1 MPEGLLHFATTISDI
16 LRRHAGVVDSIVL
29 ADVTYG
35 ACCVDDLSAKALGCD
50 FLVHYGHSCLVP
62 VTQCALPM
70 LYVFVHIAFEP
81 AHLLACVRENFAV
94 EESLALLGTIQFVDT
109 LHAVRETLAAEYP
122 RLLVPQKRP
131 LSPGELLGC
140 TAPTLPADV
149 EVLLYVGDGRF
160 HLESVMI
167 ANPRVRAFRYDP
179 YEKKLTEERYG
190 HAEMRAMRHAAVEA
204 AKGAQNFA
212 IVLGTLGRQGSPK
225 ILDRLRA
232 AVREAGKRAVVVLL
246 SEITPAKVKRFEEGG
261 VHAWVQIACPR
272 LSIDWG
278 EGYGKKPLLNPYEA
292 FVALGKT
299 EWREQYPMD
308 FYAKDGGEWTNY
320 YKEPSKNKV
329 VNKPIA
335 KATP

>member
-16 LRRHAGVVDSIVL
+16 LRKHTDVFDTVVL

-35 ACCVDDLSAKALGCD
+35 ACCVDDFSAKALACD

-81 AHLLACVRENFAV
+81 QHLLACVRENFDR
-94 EESLALLGTIQFVDT
+94 EEKLALLGTIQFVDT
-109 LHAVRETLAAEYP
+109 LHAIRETLADEFPNAF
-122 RLLVPQKRP
+122 VPQKRP

-140 TAPTLPADV
+140 TAPTLPSDMST
-149 EVLLYVGDGRF
+149 LLYVGDGRF

-167 ANPRVRAFRYDP
+167 ANPSVKAFRYDP
-179 YEKKLTEERYG
+179 YEKKLTEERYA
-190 HAEMRAMRHAAVEA
+190 HTEMSTMRHEAVVQAREA
-204 AKGAQNFA
+204 GNFA

-225 ILDRLRA
+225 ILERLMKA
-232 AVREAGKRAVVVLL
+232 MQEVGKRAVVVLL
-246 SEITPAKVKRFEEGG
+246 SEITLAKVKRIEEAG
-261 VHAWVQIACPR
+261 VQAWVQIACPR

-278 EGYGKKPLLNPYEA
+278 QGYGKRPLLNPYEA

-320 YKEPSKNKV
+320 YKDTSGREVKNKGLLS
-329 VNKPIA
+329 
-335 KATP
+335 KA